1 MTFQQWWDEH
11 GQYVRAGGGEYE
23 ICFAF
28 AAWNAAL
35 DAAAKVPR
43 EYAVSLDSSGWGNRF
58 PEELTAIFNAS
69 TNMASNIRRLK
80 AAT

>member
-28 AAWNAAL
+28 AAWNAAIEL
-35 DAAAKVPR
+35 AAA
-43 EYAVSLDSSGWGNRF
+43 EADSNSGQIYSDIVAG
-58 PEELTAIFNAS
+58 E
-69 TNMASNIRRLK
+69 IRKLK
-80 AAT
+80 ATA